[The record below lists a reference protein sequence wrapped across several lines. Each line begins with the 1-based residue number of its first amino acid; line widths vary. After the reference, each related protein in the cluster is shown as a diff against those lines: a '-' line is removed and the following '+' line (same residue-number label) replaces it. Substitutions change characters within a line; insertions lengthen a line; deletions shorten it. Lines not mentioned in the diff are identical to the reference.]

1 MHHCKLSLPLLL
13 AAASGVSAQQP
24 VTVRDSIPGTLVTWE
39 MVTVP
44 GGRVAVP
51 GPTGP
56 MEVDVPTFLIGKT
69 EVTWDMYDVF
79 QLRLDLPRE
88 ERNRVAASARPSDP
102 YGAPDH
108 GFGHR
113 GFPAMSIT
121 YDGARKFAAWL
132 SERTGHTYVVPTDA
146 QWSRAAELAAAGLDA
161 GGIDS
166 IGWNAGNSSA
176 RTHAVAGKPADRL
189 GLHDL
194 FGNVGEWVLG
204 ADSLPLLRGGSYRD
218 PSAEIGPERRARQA
232 PFWNETDPQIPKS
245 RWWLSDG
252 PFVGFRLVRIP

>member
-1 MHHCKLSLPLLL
+1 M
-13 AAASGVSAQQP
+13 
-24 VTVRDSIPGTLVTWE
+24 
-39 MVTVP
+39 
-44 GGRVAVP
+44 
-51 GPTGP
+51 
-56 MEVDVPTFLIGKT
+56 IGKT

-88 ERNRVAASARPSDP
+88 ERPRVAASARPSDP

-113 GFPAMSIT
+113 GYPAMSVT

-132 SERTGHTYVVPTDA
+132 SERTGHTYLVPSDA
-146 QWSRAAELAAAGLDA
+146 QWSRAAQLAAGERGATWL
-161 GGIDS
+161 DS
-166 IGWNAGNSSA
+166 IGWHAGNAGSKTHPVAA
-176 RTHAVAGKPADRL
+176 RAADLL

-204 ADSLPLLRGGSYRD
+204 ADNVPVLRGGSYREQLAD
-218 PSAEIGPERRARQA
+218 VGPGHRARQA
-232 PFWNETDPQIPKS
+232 PYWNETDPQIPKS

-252 PFVGFRLVRIP
+252 PFAGFRLVRIP